1 MEDKKSYMQKMADQ
15 LKEYDDKMEIEEIKK
30 GPVPQ
35 VKTDEN
41 ANTSPTNNRNQ
52 EYGIDK
58 CRQM

>member
-1 MEDKKSYMQKMADQ
+1 MEDKKSYLQKMADQ

-41 ANTSPTNNRNQ
+41 ANTSPKIETGPINA
-52 EYGIDK
+52 GTGK
-58 CRQM
+58 